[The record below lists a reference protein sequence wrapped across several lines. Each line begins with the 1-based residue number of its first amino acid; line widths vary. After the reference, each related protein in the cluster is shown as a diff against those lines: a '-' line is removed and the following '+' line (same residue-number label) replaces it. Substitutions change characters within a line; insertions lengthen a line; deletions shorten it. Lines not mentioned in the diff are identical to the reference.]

1 VARRSLLAED
11 RLGIVQDDEM
21 ERPPEGIAADPE
33 RQRVAAVLERVRAG
47 VRQRQAELAA
57 VGEGEEDAKLALAE
71 LRGAEFVREPQ
82 AVSPRPVVGRGL
94 VLLRKV
100 GFHLFVKWWVRPVL
114 QQQNAFNQAASRLL
128 DDLARERR
136 RDAERAAR
144 LARRLDELEAR
155 VEALEA
161 SRVDAS

>member
-1 VARRSLLAED
+1 VAED
-11 RLGIVQDDEM
+11 RLAFVADE
-21 ERPPEGIAADPE
+21 ERE
-33 RQRVAAVLERVRAG
+33 RVAAVLERVRAG

-114 QQQNAFNQAASRLL
+114 QQQNIFNQAASRLL
-128 DDLARERR
+128 DELARERA

-144 LARRLDELEAR
+144 LVRRVDELAAR

-161 SRVDAS
+161 SRGEGGAPTPPAAG

>member
-1 VARRSLLAED
+1 MADGAGHAPVPPAED
-11 RLGIVQDDEM
+11 AGIDA
-21 ERPPEGIAADPE
+21 ERE
-33 RQRVAAVLERVRAG
+33 RVAAALERVRAG
-47 VRQRQAELAA
+47 VRQRQAALAA
-57 VGEGEEDAKLALAE
+57 IGDRDEEVSLVLAE
-71 LRGAEFVREPQ
+71 LRAAELVREPV
-82 AVSPRPVVGRGL
+82 AVSPRPVVGRLL

-128 DDLARERR
+128 DELARERR

-144 LARRLDELEAR
+144 LARRVDELAAR

-161 SRVDAS
+161 SRGEGPASER

>member
-1 VARRSLLAED
+1 MSGEVESTSSVPAAE
-11 RLGIVQDDEM
+11 QEPA
-21 ERPPEGIAADPE
+21 ESSTADPE

-144 LARRLDELEAR
+144 LARRLDEIEAR

-161 SRVDAS
+161 SRVDSS

>member
-1 VARRSLLAED
+1 MSDEREERAPDAVPPADAE
-11 RLGIVQDDEM
+11 RE
-21 ERPPEGIAADPE
+21 
-33 RQRVAAVLERVRAG
+33 RVAAALERVRAG
-47 VRQRQAELAA
+47 VRQRQAALAA
-57 VGEGEEDAKLALAE
+57 AGEGGEEARLAVAE
-71 LRGAEFVREPQ
+71 LRAAEFVREPV
-82 AVSPRPVVGRGL
+82 AVSPRPVVGRLL

-128 DDLARERR
+128 DELARERR

-144 LARRLDELEAR
+144 LARRVDELAAR

-161 SRVDAS
+161 SRGEGSPRG